1 MAKDPDPLQGWIQR
15 ENMAL
20 LTDLYQLTMAAGYFK
35 NQVHDKRACFEYFFR
50 ELPPHSGFAV
60 FAGLEQ
66 MLDGISAM
74 RFSRSDLAYL
84 SATVGFPDDVI
95 SFLSDFRPELD
106 VYAMAEGEIV
116 FPHEPIVRV
125 EGPLLAAQ
133 LVETYILNAL
143 NYPTLI
149 ATKTARVCLAAEG
162 DPVLEFGLRRAQG
175 PDGGLT
181 GARAAYIGG
190 AAATSNVLAGK
201 VYGIPVK
208 GTHAHSWVMSHESE
222 LESFRAY
229 ARAFPN
235 ATVLLVD
242 TYDTLA
248 SGVPNAI
255 KAFKELRQ
263 KNPNVRAAVRL
274 DSGDLARLSKEA
286 YKMLTAA
293 GFNDPQIVGSND
305 LNEDL
310 IADLKRQGARIN
322 AWGVGTHLITGY
334 DFPALGGVY
343 KVVAVEEDGKWRP
356 RLKVAGNPE
365 KTTDP
370 DRKQVY
376 RLFNGRGAPRAD
388 VLCPADQTAPGPGHV
403 TAMDRERFYREYVF
417 EAERVEPLLQKVMEK
432 GKIAGARPGLDQVRD
447 RAQAGIAALP
457 DEMKRLRNPDLY
469 PVLLGP
475 ELAATKKRLLQEGL
489 K

>member
-1 MAKDPDPLQGWIQR
+1 MGKEPDPLAGWVRR

-20 LTDLYQLTMAAGYFK
+20 MTDLYQLTMVAGYFK
-35 NQVHDKRACFEYFFR
+35 NHIHDKRASFEYFFR

-66 MLDGISAM
+66 MLDGLAAM
-74 RFSRSDLAYL
+74 RFSDSDLAYL
-84 SATVGFPDDVI
+84 SETVGFPDDVI
-95 SFLSDFRPELD
+95 AFLSGFKPELD
-106 VYAMAEGEIV
+106 VWAMAEGMIV
-116 FPHEPIVRV
+116 FPHEPVVRV
-125 EGPLLAAQ
+125 EGPLFAAQ
-133 LVETYILNAL
+133 LVETYLLNAL

-149 ATKTARVCLAAEG
+149 ATKAARVCLAAEG

-175 PDGGLT
+175 PDGGLS

-208 GTHAHSWVMSHESE
+208 GTHAHSWVMSHGSE

-229 ARAFPN
+229 ARTFPN

-255 KAFKELRQ
+255 KAFKELRK
-263 KNPNVRAAVRL
+263 KNPNVRAAIRL

-310 IADLKRQGARIN
+310 IADLKRQGAKIN
-322 AWGVGTHLITGY
+322 AWGVGTQLITGY

-343 KVVAVEEDGKWRP
+343 KVVAVEEDGEWRP

-376 RLFNGRGAPRAD
+376 RLLTEQGTPKAD
-388 VLCPADQTAPGPGHV
+388 VLCAVDHPAPGRGAV
-403 TAMDRERFYREYVF
+403 TATDRERFYREYIF
-417 EAERVEPLLQKVMEK
+417 EPDRVEPLLQPVMVQ
-432 GKIAGARPGLDQVRD
+432 GKIKGERPGLDQVRD
-447 RAQAGIAALP
+447 RAQAGINALP

-469 PVLLGP
+469 PVLLCPG
-475 ELAATKKRLLQEGL
+475 LAATKQRLLREGL